1 MTVKQKLLQGIEE
14 LESFP
19 KALDNPFKRVNFIN
33 KEKVKELVSSL
44 KFEEP
49 PVVPYFVADYIRE
62 TINLSL
68 VEALTKSDMPNIIRQ
83 WLLLEESNQELFALS
98 RSKFPPTVDE
108 DFDQKRQYRVYNEA
122 SKNYLRLD
130 LTDNSLNWKDKGASD
145 SYTDLFTEYDLVKF
159 GIIKKSI
166 TELEDSTIVH
176 MELVK

>member
-1 MTVKQKLLQGIEE
+1 MTAKQKLLQGIEE

-19 KALDNPFKRVNFIN
+19 KTLDNPFKRVNFIQ

-44 KFEEP
+44 IFEGP
-49 PVVPYFVADYIRE
+49 PVVPYFVAEYIRE

-68 VEALTKSDMPNIIRQ
+68 VEALTKSDMPNIVRQ
-83 WLLLEESNQELFALS
+83 WLFLEESNQELFALS
-98 RSKFPPTVDE
+98 RSKFPPLVDE
-108 DFDQKRQYRVYNEA
+108 DFDRKRQYRVYNEV

-130 LTDNSLNWKDKGASD
+130 LTDNSLFWGVEGTD

-166 TELEDSTIVH
+166 TELDDSTIVTV
-176 MELVK
+176 ELGE

>member
-68 VEALTKSDMPNIIRQ
+68 IEALTKPDMPNIVRQ

-98 RSKFPPTVDE
+98 RSEFPPTVDE
-108 DFDQKRQYRVYNEA
+108 DFDKKRQYRVYNEV
-122 SKNYLRLD
+122 SKNYLCLSFY
-130 LTDNSLNWKDKGASD
+130 DNTLGWGTKG
-145 SYTDLFTEYDLVKF
+145 TPNTNLFTEYDLVKF